1 MRHDASRRA
10 LLRAISGLAAASTSV
25 PRMSLPLA
33 VQLAGLG
40 ALASQSSHAAD
51 TSGGYKALVCLYLSG
66 GSDTHNWVVPI
77 DATGYAEYSAA
88 RGELAWPM
96 AKLQAI
102 TATTQA
108 SGRLFGMPAELAP
121 LRRWYESGQAAVV
134 ANVGP
139 LTRPTTKADYAAGI
153 GLPSK
158 LYSHNDQ
165 ASTWQSLSPE
175 GARSGWGG
183 RMGDILMSANAN
195 PVFTA
200 VSATGNAVF
209 LSGNSVTQYQV
220 GVDGPASA
228 VALASGS
235 LYGTTSAT
243 AALRRNIGT
252 SGTDMLANEYN
263 RVLQRGLSANGV
275 LQQAL
280 VSVNVPAIPA
290 TPFTM
295 GNGTTSSLDKLP
307 LARQLRIVLQMM
319 AANQGLG
326 MRRQVFMVSMGGFDT
341 HANQMREQPV
351 HMALVAHAIDYFMTA
366 VTSLGMINNVRLF
379 TASDFGRTLL
389 SNGNGSDHGWG
400 SHHFVLGGGVAGR
413 NIHGQFPTTALG
425 SSDDVGSGRLLPSTS
440 VTELAANLGQ
450 WMGLNSSELASVL
463 PNLGAFNRR
472 LSL

>member
-1 MRHDASRRA
+1 MRHDASRRS
-10 LLRAISGLAAASTSV
+10 LLRAISGLAAASTAV
-25 PRMSLPLA
+25 PRLGLPLA

-51 TSGGYKALVCLYLSG
+51 TSGGYKALVCLYFNG
-66 GSDTHNWVVPI
+66 GSDSHNWVVPI

-88 RGELAWPM
+88 RSDLAWPL

-102 TATTQA
+102 TASTQA
-108 SGRLFGMPAELAP
+108 SGRLFGMPTELAP
-121 LRRWYESGQAAVV
+121 LRRWYESGQAAIV

-139 LTRPTTKADYAAGI
+139 LTRPITKADYAAGA

-209 LSGNSVTQYQV
+209 LSGNSVNQYQV

-228 VALASGS
+228 VALTSGS

-243 AALRRNIGT
+243 NALRRNIST
-252 SGTDMLANEYN
+252 TGTDMLANEYN

-275 LQQAL
+275 LQSAL
-280 VSVNVPAIPA
+280 GTVSVPAIPS
-290 TPFTM
+290 TPFTT
-295 GNGTTSSLDKLP
+295 GTGTTITLDKLP
-307 LARQLRIVLQMM
+307 LARQLRIVLQLM
-319 AANQGLG
+319 AANQTLG

-341 HANQMREQPV
+341 HANQMRDQPV
-351 HMALVAHAIDYFMTA
+351 QMAQVAQSIDYFMSA
-366 VTSLGMINNVRLF
+366 ITSLGMINNVRLF

-413 NIHGQFPTTALG
+413 TIHGQFPTTALG

-440 VTELAANLGQ
+440 VTELAASMGQ
-450 WMGLNSSELASVL
+450 WMGLSSTELSSVL
-463 PNLGAFNRR
+463 PNLGSFNKR

>member
-1 MRHDASRRA
+1 MKHDASRRS
-10 LLRAISGLAAASTSV
+10 LLRAMSGLAAASTAI
-25 PRMSLPLA
+25 PIRSLPLA

-51 TSGGYKALVCLYLSG
+51 TSGGYKAIICLYLNG
-66 GSDTHNWVVPI
+66 GSDSHNWVVPM

-88 RGELAWPM
+88 RSELAWPM

-102 TATTQA
+102 TALSQA
-108 SGRLFGMPAELAP
+108 PGRAFGMPTELSP
-121 LRRWYESGQAAVV
+121 LRRWYESGQAAIV

-139 LTRPTTKADYAAGI
+139 LTRPTTKADYAAGV

-158 LYSHNDQ
+158 LFSHNDQ

-209 LSGNSVTQYQV
+209 LSGNSVNQYQV
-220 GVDGPASA
+220 GVEGPASA

-243 AALRRNIGT
+243 AALRRHIST
-252 SGTDMLANEYN
+252 SGTNMLANEYN
-263 RVLQRGLSANGV
+263 RVLQRGLGANSV
-275 LQQAL
+275 LQQAM
-280 VSVNVPAIPA
+280 SGISVPAIPP
-290 TPFTM
+290 TPFTL
-295 GNGTTSSLDKLP
+295 GNGTNSTLDKLP
-307 LARQLRIVLQMM
+307 LARQLRIVLQLI
-319 AANQGLG
+319 AANQTLG

-351 HMALVAHAIDYFMTA
+351 QMAQVAHAIDYFMSA
-366 VTSLGMINNVRLF
+366 VTSLGMLNNVRMF

-413 NIHGQFPTTALG
+413 AIHGRFPTTALG
-425 SSDDVGSGRLLPSTS
+425 SSDDIGSGRLLPSTS
-440 VTELAANLGQ
+440 VTELAGSLGQ
-450 WMGLNSSELASVL
+450 WMGLSSSDLANVL
-463 PNLGAFNRR
+463 PNLGAFDRQ
-472 LSL
+472 LHL